1 MPYISASIIMQ
12 LLQTAVPQLESL
24 KKEGEQGRKKLTQY
38 TRYLTLALALVQG
51 YAMASWFVASSSPDQ
66 RPLVSTMMFG
76 LVPFQIM
83 TMMTLAAGTC
93 FVMWLGEQIT
103 DKGIGNG
110 SSLIIFTGIAA
121 TIPGGATKLWESVSS
136 GQMATLVA
144 LLVLVG
150 MAIAVAA
157 IVFIEVGQRRVP
169 VQYSQRGAAKPGAQ
183 GQQAHL
189 PLKLN
194 FANVIPPIF
203 ASSLLFFPATMAQF
217 IQAPWA
223 QQLANSMTPTGA
235 MYNVLF
241 VALIVFFCFFYTEI
255 VFNPTEVSDNLKKYG
270 GFVPGIRAGK
280 STAEYLKRILDRL
293 TVGGAAYL
301 SAICILPT
309 LVGESIGLP
318 FHFNGTSILILVG
331 VALDTSQ
338 QIQSHLLT
346 AKYEG
351 LKGIRIRSR
360 RVQF

>member
-1 MPYISASIIMQ
+1 
-12 LLQTAVPQLESL
+12 
-24 KKEGEQGRKKLTQY
+24 
-38 TRYLTLALALVQG
+38 
-51 YAMASWFVASSSPDQ
+51 
-66 RPLVSTMMFG
+66 
-76 LVPFQIM
+76 
-83 TMMTLAAGTC
+83 
-93 FVMWLGEQIT
+93 
-103 DKGIGNG
+103 
-110 SSLIIFTGIAA
+110 
-121 TIPGGATKLWESVSS
+121 
-136 GQMATLVA
+136 
-144 LLVLVG
+144 
-150 MAIAVAA
+150 
-157 IVFIEVGQRRVP
+157 
-169 VQYSQRGAAKPGAQ
+169 
-183 GQQAHL
+183 
-189 PLKLN
+189 
-194 FANVIPPIF
+194 
-203 ASSLLFFPATMAQF
+203 MAQF